1 MGGWREACRNR
12 IEMAMQA
19 KALIISAII
28 AVCWAMPVAAAD
40 WGGDRGGGDRGGDGD
55 RRGGG
60 NRWRDGVFIEPNI
73 DLNRPK
79 PNVDDPNFIMAEI
92 SQCSAAGMPL
102 FVDCLRQ
109 YHGSIMIRRLEAC
122 VGSETIPADLQRVAV
137 CIPPVPPTA
146 GQ

>member
-1 MGGWREACRNR
+1 
-12 IEMAMQA
+12 MAMQA
-19 KALIISAII
+19 KTLIISALI

-40 WGGDRGGGDRGGDGD
+40 WGGGRGGGDRGGGEELG
-55 RRGGG
+55 RGG

-109 YHGSIMIRRLEAC
+109 YHGAIMIRRLEAC